1 MPRPYTK
8 TRRAEKEAA
17 TRERIVDAALDL
29 HEKLGPNRTTISMIA
44 ERAGVQRHTVYS
56 HFPDE
61 RSLLMACSGL
71 HLERAPPPSPEAW
84 ATINDPEARLR
95 AALSALYGW
104 FAENEGVTATVLRD
118 AQTNAVLAEVS
129 GMRFGDAFGAISLS
143 LADGL
148 DGEGQAALA
157 LALSFYTWRSLV
169 RESKLSLPQAVQLMV
184 RTILTSS
191 IQL

>member
-29 HEKLGPNRTTISMIA
+29 HGKLGPNRTTISMIA

-61 RSLLMACSGL
+61 RTLLMACSGL
-71 HLERAPPPSPEAW
+71 HLERAPLPSPEAW

-118 AQTNAVLAEVS
+118 AQTNTVLAEIS
-129 GMRFGDAFGAISLS
+129 GMRFGAAFGAIIQS

-184 RTILTSS
+184 RTILRK
-191 IQL
+191 